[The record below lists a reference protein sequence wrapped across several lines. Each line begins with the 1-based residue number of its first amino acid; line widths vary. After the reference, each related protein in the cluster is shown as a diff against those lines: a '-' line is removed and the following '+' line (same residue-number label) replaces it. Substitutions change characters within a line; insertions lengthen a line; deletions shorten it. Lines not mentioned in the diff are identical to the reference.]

1 LTEPE
6 IVFYKSSCITPNHDP
21 KGICAMRKIS
31 HLLFACLGLF
41 AAERAFPQDAKLI
54 EAAKKEG
61 GKVIIYTSMET
72 FTADAIKAAFEKKT
86 GLQME
91 YWRGGSTEVMD
102 RVLSEHRLGKPIFDV
117 VATTGD
123 HMHLMGKE
131 GAFVK
136 YESPSFKGFAKDAID
151 PNLGAR
157 YRNVLYGVIYNKND
171 IKPGEA
177 PKTLE
182 DVTKTEYR
190 GKLVMPH
197 PVNHTLTTQWLA
209 SLDKIMPKAR
219 AEKFIRDLAAA
230 KPFFVESI
238 VPAADRVG
246 TGETPIGITFARFVL
261 TYNKQGANLDY
272 VRDYNMLGD
281 GQYIS
286 LGSKAPHPNA
296 GKAFIDFF
304 LDEESMTIQAKTGEF
319 VNRKGIY
326 PPLADADKIKFV
338 QMYQFSKEDYATK
351 KKEYQKIFMQ

>member
-1 LTEPE
+1 MRE
-6 IVFYKSSCITPNHDP
+6 IFAVLVGLLAVFF
-21 KGICAMRKIS
+21 GQ
-31 HLLFACLGLF
+31 
-41 AAERAFPQDAKLI
+41 RAGAQTTQLV

-61 GKVIIYTSMET
+61 GKVVLYTSMET
-72 FTADAIKAAFEKKT
+72 FTADALKKAFETKT

-91 YWRGGSTEVMD
+91 YWRGGSTEVID
-102 RVLSEHRLGKPIFDV
+102 RVLGEHRVGKPQFDV

-123 HMHLMGKE
+123 HMHLMFKE
-131 GAFVK
+131 GAFTK
-136 YESPSFKGFAKDAID
+136 YESPSLKGFAKDAID

-157 YRNVLYGVIYNKND
+157 YRNVLYGVIYNKAG
-171 IKPGEA
+171 IKASEA

-182 DVTKTEYR
+182 DVVKPEYR

-209 SLDKIMPKAR
+209 SLDKIMPKNR
-219 AEKFIRDLAAA
+219 AEKFIRDLAAT
-230 KPFFVESI
+230 KPVFVESI

-246 TGETPIGITFARFVL
+246 TGETPIGITFVRFVL

-272 VRDYNMLGD
+272 VRDYTMLGD

-286 LGSKAPHPNA
+286 LASKAPRPSA

-304 LDEESMTIQAKTGEF
+304 LDEESMRIQANTGEF
-319 VNRKGIY
+319 VNRKGVH

-338 QMYQFSKEDYATK
+338 QMYQFGKEDYETK
-351 KKEYQKIFMQ
+351 KKEYQKIFLQ

>member
-1 LTEPE
+1 MLRLS
-6 IVFYKSSCITPNHDP
+6 V
-21 KGICAMRKIS
+21 
-31 HLLFACLGLF
+31 LLFGWLLILVASP
-41 AAERAFPQDAKLI
+41 AFGQTTALI

-61 GKVIIYTSMET
+61 GKVIVYTSMET
-72 FTADAIKAAFEKKT
+72 FTADALQKAFQSKT

-91 YWRGGSTEVMD
+91 YWRGGSTEVID
-102 RVLSEHRLGKPIFDV
+102 RVLSEHRVGKPTFDV

-123 HMHLMGKE
+123 HMHLMAKE
-131 GAFVK
+131 GAFIK
-136 YESPSFKGFAKDAID
+136 YESPSLKGFAKEAID
-151 PNLGAR
+151 PTLGAR
-157 YRNVLYGVIYNKND
+157 YRNVLYGVIYNKNG
-171 IKPGEA
+171 IKASEA

-182 DVTKTEYR
+182 DIVKPEYR

-209 SLDKIMPKAR
+209 SLDKIMPKPR

-230 KPFFVESI
+230 KPIFVESI

-246 TGETPIGITFARFVL
+246 TGETPVGITFVRFVL

-281 GQYIS
+281 GQYIA
-286 LGSKAPHPNA
+286 LGAKAPRANA

-304 LDEESMTIQAKTGEF
+304 LDDESMKIQANTGEF

-338 QMYQFSKEDYATK
+338 QMYQFGKEDYEIK
-351 KKEYQKIFMQ
+351 KKEYQKIFLQ

>member
-1 LTEPE
+1 
-6 IVFYKSSCITPNHDP
+6 
-21 KGICAMRKIS
+21 MRRIWT
-31 HLLFACLGLF
+31 LLLGCSLYF
-41 AAERAFPQDAKLI
+41 VASPSFGQTTKLI

-61 GKVIIYTSMET
+61 GKIVLYTSMET
-72 FTADAIKAAFEKKT
+72 FTADALKKAFEVKT

-91 YWRGGSTEVMD
+91 YWRGGSTEIVD
-102 RVLSEHRLGKPIFDV
+102 RILSEHRVGKPVFDV

-123 HMHLMGKE
+123 HMHLMFKE

-136 YESPSFKGFAKDAID
+136 YESPSLKGFAKDAID

-171 IKPGEA
+171 IKASEA

-182 DVTKTEYR
+182 DVVKPQYR
-190 GKLVMPH
+190 GKLVMPD

-209 SLDKIMPKAR
+209 SLDKIMPKPR

-230 KPFFVESI
+230 KPIFVESI

-246 TGETPIGITFARFVL
+246 TGETPVGITFVRFVL

-286 LGSKAPHPNA
+286 LGAKAPHPNA

-338 QMYQFSKEDYATK
+338 QMYQFGKEDYETK

>member
-1 LTEPE
+1 
-6 IVFYKSSCITPNHDP
+6 
-21 KGICAMRKIS
+21 MWIS
-31 HLLFACLGLF
+31 ALLVGLLLLFAGETVF
-41 AAERAFPQDAKLI
+41 SQDAKLI

-61 GKVIIYTSMET
+61 GKVIVYTSMET
-72 FTADAIKAAFEKKT
+72 FTADAIKTAFEKKT

-91 YWRGGSTEVMD
+91 YWRGGSTEVLD
-102 RVLSEHRLGKPIFDV
+102 RSLAEFRVGKPLFDV
-117 VATTGD
+117 VAMTGD
-123 HMHLMGKE
+123 HMHLLAKE
-131 GAFVK
+131 GVFVK
-136 YESPSFKGFAKDAID
+136 YQSPSFKGFAKEAID

-157 YRNVLYGVIYNKND
+157 YRNVLYGVIYNKAN
-171 IKPGEA
+171 IKASEA

-182 DVTKTEYR
+182 DVVKPEYR

-209 SLDKIMPKAR
+209 SLDKIMSKPR

-230 KPFFVESI
+230 KPIFVESI

-286 LGSKAPHPNA
+286 LGSKAPRPNA

-304 LDEESMTIQAKTGEF
+304 LDEESMTIQAQTGEF
-319 VNRKGIY
+319 VNREGIY

-338 QMYQFSKEDYATK
+338 QMYPFSKEDYEVK
-351 KKEYQKIFMQ
+351 KKEYQKIFLQ

>member
-1 LTEPE
+1 
-6 IVFYKSSCITPNHDP
+6 
-21 KGICAMRKIS
+21 MRRIS
-31 HLLFACLGLF
+31 ALLFGSLLLVTGQIAYGQS
-41 AAERAFPQDAKLI
+41 AQTVA
-54 EAAKKEG
+54 AAKKDG
-61 GKVIIYTSMET
+61 GKIILYTSMET
-72 FTADAIKAAFEKKT
+72 FTADALKKAFEAKT

-91 YWRGGSTEVMD
+91 YWRGGSTEVLD
-102 RVLSEHRLGKPIFDV
+102 RVLGEYRVGKPLYDV

-123 HMHLMGKE
+123 HMQLMAKA

-157 YRNVLYGVIYNKND
+157 YRNVLYGVIYNKAG
-171 IKPGEA
+171 IKASEA

-182 DVTKTEYR
+182 DVVKPDYR

-219 AEKFIRDLAAA
+219 AEKFIHDLAAA
-230 KPFFVESI
+230 KPIFVESI

-246 TGETPIGITFARFVL
+246 TGETPVGITFVRFVL
-261 TYNKQGANLDY
+261 TYNKQGASLDY
-272 VRDYNMLGD
+272 VRDYTMLGD

-286 LGSKAPHPNA
+286 LASKAPRPSA

-304 LDEESMTIQAKTGEF
+304 LDEESMKIQADTGEF
-319 VNRKGIY
+319 VNRKGVY

-338 QMYQFSKEDYATK
+338 QMYSFGKEDFEAK
-351 KKEYQKIFMQ
+351 KKEYQKIFLQ

>member
-1 LTEPE
+1 
-6 IVFYKSSCITPNHDP
+6 
-21 KGICAMRKIS
+21 MRR
-31 HLLFACLGLF
+31 LLALCLGWLIIF
-41 AAERAFPQDAKLI
+41 VAPRAFGQTATLI

-61 GKVIIYTSMET
+61 GKVIVYTSMET
-72 FTADAIKAAFEKKT
+72 FTADALQKAFQSKT

-91 YWRGGSTEVMD
+91 YWRGGSTEVID
-102 RVLSEHRLGKPIFDV
+102 RVLSEHRVGKPIFDV

-123 HMHLMGKE
+123 HMHLMAKE
-131 GAFVK
+131 GAFIK
-136 YESPSFKGFAKDAID
+136 YESPSLKGFAKDAID
-151 PNLGAR
+151 PVLGAR
-157 YRNVLYGVIYNKND
+157 YRNVLYGVIYNKNG
-171 IKPGEA
+171 IKASEA

-182 DVTKTEYR
+182 DVVKPEYR

-209 SLDKIMPKAR
+209 SLDKIMAKAR

-230 KPFFVESI
+230 RPIFVESI

-246 TGETPIGITFARFVL
+246 TGETPVGITFVRFVL

-272 VRDYNMLGD
+272 VRDYTMLGD

-286 LGSKAPHPNA
+286 LGAKAPRPSA

-304 LDEESMTIQAKTGEF
+304 LDDESMKIQADTGEF
-319 VNRKGIY
+319 VNRRGIY

-338 QMYQFSKEDYATK
+338 QMYQFGKEDYETK
-351 KKEYQKIFMQ
+351 KKEYQKIFLQ

>member
-1 LTEPE
+1 M
-6 IVFYKSSCITPNHDP
+6 H
-21 KGICAMRKIS
+21 RIS
-31 HLLFACLGLF
+31 ALLFGWLLSF
-41 AAERAFPQDAKLI
+41 MVPSAFGQTAKLV

-61 GKVIIYTSMET
+61 GKVIVYTSLET
-72 FTADAIKAAFEKKT
+72 FTADALQKAFTSKT

-91 YWRGGSTEVMD
+91 YWRGASTEIVD
-102 RVLSEHRLGKPIFDV
+102 RVLSEHRLGKPVCDV

-123 HMHLMGKE
+123 HMRLMFKE
-131 GAFVK
+131 GAFAK
-136 YESPSFKGFAKDAID
+136 YDSPALAAFSKDAID

-157 YRNVLYGVIYNKND
+157 YRNVLYGVIYNKNSIRASD
-171 IKPGEA
+171 A
-177 PKTLE
+177 PKALV
-182 DVTKTEYR
+182 DVVKPEYR

-209 SLDKIMPKAR
+209 SLDKIMPKAQ
-219 AEKFIRDLAAA
+219 AEKFIHDLAAA
-230 KPFFVESI
+230 KPIFVESI

-246 TGETPIGITFARFVL
+246 TGETPIGITFVRFVL

-281 GQYIS
+281 GQYID
-286 LGSKAPHPNA
+286 LGAKAPRPNA

-304 LDEESMTIQAKTGEF
+304 LGEESMKIQADTGEF

-338 QMYQFSKEDYATK
+338 QMYSFGKKDYEEK
-351 KKEYQKIFMQ
+351 QKEYKKLFLQ

>member
-1 LTEPE
+1 
-6 IVFYKSSCITPNHDP
+6 
-21 KGICAMRKIS
+21 MRRIWT
-31 HLLFACLGLF
+31 LLLGCSLYF
-41 AAERAFPQDAKLI
+41 VASPSFGQTTKLI

-61 GKVIIYTSMET
+61 GKIVLYTSMET
-72 FTADAIKAAFEKKT
+72 FTADALKKAFEVKT

-91 YWRGGSTEVMD
+91 YWRGGSTEIVD
-102 RVLSEHRLGKPIFDV
+102 RILSEHRVGKPVFDV

-123 HMHLMGKE
+123 HMHLMFKE

-136 YESPSFKGFAKDAID
+136 YESPSLKGFAKDAID

-171 IKPGEA
+171 IKASEA

-182 DVTKTEYR
+182 DVVKPQYR
-190 GKLVMPH
+190 GKLVMPD

-209 SLDKIMPKAR
+209 SLDKIMPKPR

-230 KPFFVESI
+230 KPIFVESI

-246 TGETPIGITFARFVL
+246 TGETPVGITFVRFVL

-286 LGSKAPHPNA
+286 LGAKAPRPNA

-304 LDEESMTIQAKTGEF
+304 LDDESMKIQANTGEF
-319 VNRKGIY
+319 VNRRGIY

-338 QMYQFSKEDYATK
+338 QMYQFGKEDYETK

>member
-1 LTEPE
+1 
-6 IVFYKSSCITPNHDP
+6 
-21 KGICAMRKIS
+21 MWIS
-31 HLLFACLGLF
+31 ALLVGLLLLFAGETVF
-41 AAERAFPQDAKLI
+41 SQDAKLI

-61 GKVIIYTSMET
+61 GKVIVYTSMET

-91 YWRGGSTEVMD
+91 YWRGGSTEVLD
-102 RVLSEHRLGKPIFDV
+102 RSLAEFRVGKPLFDV
-117 VATTGD
+117 VAMTGD
-123 HMHLMGKE
+123 HMHLLAKE
-131 GAFVK
+131 GVFVK
-136 YESPSFKGFAKDAID
+136 YQSPSFKGFAKEAID

-157 YRNVLYGVIYNKND
+157 YRNVLYGVIYNKAN
-171 IKPGEA
+171 IKASEA

-182 DVTKTEYR
+182 DVVKPEYR

-209 SLDKIMPKAR
+209 SLDKIMSKPR

-230 KPFFVESI
+230 KPIFVESI

-286 LGSKAPHPNA
+286 LGSKAPRPNA

-319 VNRKGIY
+319 VNRDGIY
-326 PPLADADKIKFV
+326 PPLADADKIIFV
-338 QMYQFSKEDYATK
+338 QMYPFSKEDYEVK
-351 KKEYQKIFMQ
+351 KKEYQKIFLQ

>member
-1 LTEPE
+1 MRRLWVLLVSLV
-6 IVFYKSSCITPNHDP
+6 ISS
-21 KGICAMRKIS
+21 GQAV
-31 HLLFACLGLF
+31 LA
-41 AAERAFPQDAKLI
+41 QDAKLI

-61 GKVIIYTSMET
+61 GKVVLYTTMET

-91 YWRGGSTEVMD
+91 YWRGGTTEVLD
-102 RVLSEHRLGKPIFDV
+102 RTLGEHRVGKPIFDV
-117 VATTGD
+117 VAVTGD
-123 HMHLMGKE
+123 HMHLMAKE
-131 GAFVK
+131 GVFVK
-136 YESPSFKGFAKDAID
+136 YESPAFKAFPQDAID
-151 PNLGAR
+151 PTIGAR
-157 YRNVLYGVIYNKND
+157 YRNILYGVIYNKND
-171 IKPGEA
+171 IKPAEA

-182 DVTKTEYR
+182 DVVKPEYR

-197 PVNHTLTTQWLA
+197 PTNHTLTTQWLG
-209 SLDKIMPKAR
+209 SLDKIMPKQR

-230 KPFFVESI
+230 RPIFVESI

-286 LGSKAPHPNA
+286 LAAKAPHNNA

-304 LDEESMTIQAKTGEF
+304 LGEESMTIQAKTGEF

-338 QMYQFSKEDYATK
+338 QMYQFTKEDYENK
-351 KKEYQKIFMQ
+351 KREYQKIFLQ

>member
-1 LTEPE
+1 
-6 IVFYKSSCITPNHDP
+6 
-21 KGICAMRKIS
+21 MRKLFA
-31 HLLFACLGLF
+31 LLFGLLLLLNGS
-41 AAERAFPQDAKLI
+41 AAFGQTAQMIA
-54 EAAKKEG
+54 AAKKDG
-61 GKVIIYTSMET
+61 GKVIVYTSMET
-72 FTADAIKAAFEKKT
+72 FTADALKKAFEAKT

-91 YWRGGSTEVMD
+91 YWRGGSTEVLD
-102 RVLSEHRLGKPIFDV
+102 RVLAEHRVGTPLFDV
-117 VATTGD
+117 VTTTGD
-123 HMHLMGKE
+123 HMHLMAKG

-136 YESPSFKGFAKDAID
+136 YESPSLKGFAKDAID
-151 PNLGAR
+151 PTLGAR
-157 YRNVLYGVIYNKND
+157 YRNVLYGVIYNKAG
-171 IKPGEA
+171 IKAADA

-182 DVTKTEYR
+182 DVVKPEYR

-197 PVNHTLTTQWLA
+197 PVNHTLTVQWLA

-230 KPFFVESI
+230 KPIFVESI

-246 TGETPIGITFARFVL
+246 TGETPVGITFVRFVL

-286 LGSKAPHPNA
+286 LGSKAPRPNA

-304 LDEESMTIQAKTGEF
+304 LDEESMKIQAATGEF
-319 VNRKGIY
+319 VNRKGVY

-338 QMYQFSKEDYATK
+338 QMYQFGKEDYEIK
-351 KKEYQKIFMQ
+351 KKEYQKIFLQ

>member
-1 LTEPE
+1 
-6 IVFYKSSCITPNHDP
+6 
-21 KGICAMRKIS
+21 MRQMS
-31 HLLFACLGLF
+31 ALLFGSLLLVTGQIANGQS
-41 AAERAFPQDAKLI
+41 AQTVA
-54 EAAKKEG
+54 AAKKDG
-61 GKVIIYTSMET
+61 GKIILYTSMET
-72 FTADAIKAAFEKKT
+72 FTADALKKAFEAKT

-91 YWRGGSTEVMD
+91 YWRGGSTEVLD
-102 RVLSEHRLGKPIFDV
+102 RVLGEYRVGKPLYDV

-123 HMHLMGKE
+123 HMQLMAKA

-157 YRNVLYGVIYNKND
+157 YRNVLYGVIYNKAG
-171 IKPGEA
+171 IKASEA

-182 DVTKTEYR
+182 DVVKPEYR

-219 AEKFIRDLAAA
+219 AEKFIHDLAAA
-230 KPFFVESI
+230 KPIFVESI

-246 TGETPIGITFARFVL
+246 TGETPVGITFVRFVL
-261 TYNKQGANLDY
+261 TYNKQGASLDY
-272 VRDYNMLGD
+272 VRDYTMLGD

-286 LGSKAPHPNA
+286 LASKAPRPSA

-304 LDEESMTIQAKTGEF
+304 LDEESMKIQADTGEF
-319 VNRKGIY
+319 VNRKGVY

-338 QMYQFSKEDYATK
+338 QMYSFGKEDFEAK
-351 KKEYQKIFMQ
+351 KKEYQKIFLQ

>member
-1 LTEPE
+1 MRE
-6 IVFYKSSCITPNHDP
+6 IFAVLVGLLAVFF
-21 KGICAMRKIS
+21 GQ
-31 HLLFACLGLF
+31 
-41 AAERAFPQDAKLI
+41 RAGAQTTQLV

-61 GKVIIYTSMET
+61 GKVVLYTSMET
-72 FTADAIKAAFEKKT
+72 FTADALKKAFESKT

-91 YWRGGSTEVMD
+91 YWRGGSTEVID
-102 RVLSEHRLGKPIFDV
+102 RVLGEHRVGKPQFDV

-123 HMHLMGKE
+123 HMHLMFKE
-131 GAFVK
+131 GAFTK
-136 YESPSFKGFAKDAID
+136 YESPSLKGFAKDAID

-157 YRNVLYGVIYNKND
+157 YRNVLYGVIYNKAG
-171 IKPGEA
+171 IKASEA

-182 DVTKTEYR
+182 DVVKPEYR

-209 SLDKIMPKAR
+209 SLDKIMPKNR
-219 AEKFIRDLAAA
+219 AEKFIRDLAAT
-230 KPFFVESI
+230 KPVFVESI

-246 TGETPIGITFARFVL
+246 TGETPIGITFVRFVL

-272 VRDYNMLGD
+272 VRDYTMLGD

-286 LGSKAPHPNA
+286 LASKAPRPSA

-304 LDEESMTIQAKTGEF
+304 LDEESMRIQANTGEF
-319 VNRKGIY
+319 VNRKGVH

-338 QMYQFSKEDYATK
+338 QMYQFGKEDYETK
-351 KKEYQKIFMQ
+351 KKEYQKIFLQ